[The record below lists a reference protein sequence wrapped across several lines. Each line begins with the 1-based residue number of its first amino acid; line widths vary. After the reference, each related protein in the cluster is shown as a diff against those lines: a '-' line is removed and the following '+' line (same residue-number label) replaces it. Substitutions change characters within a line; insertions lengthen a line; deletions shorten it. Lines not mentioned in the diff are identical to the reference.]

1 MLHVPYKG
9 LGPALVGL
17 MAGQVQVVFDN
28 LPSSAGFLAS
38 GKLRALAVA
47 SPKRIESMP
56 DVPTYAEAGYPQL
69 NTPSWFGL
77 AAPAGTPEA
86 VLDQLNQAVRQA
98 LADPKVAADIER
110 LGAVPDYTSR
120 APFAAMLQRPNPL
133 WPKSGK

>member
-77 AAPAGTPEA
+77 AAPAGTRSEEHTSELQSLMRISSA
-86 VLDQLNQAVRQA
+86 VFCLKKKN
-98 LADPKVAADIER
+98 
-110 LGAVPDYTSR
+110 TH
-120 APFAAMLQRPNPL
+120 
-133 WPKSGK
+133 